1 MEHWCQNTFSHK
13 NPGWR
18 WGVKPLFE
26 YTTSHHFFRF
36 KFFKIK
42 GISNSAATWQVLKPW
57 WYRPENLGLADR
69 EWTSFFSQTQCSS
82 APNHREWGHIPL
94 TPKQINPEGE
104 GNAARSSPDM
114 SSNPSHGLAQ
124 AEQVKHSESR
134 FAKNRVRLNFS
145 HSWRAT
151 WRCKPGVHLV
161 FTAIWCHH
169 CCDRA
174 IWYWLVPLWHQH
186 GFSMN
191 VNMESCIGQ
200 NWSLLCF
207 SILPA
212 FQGASVLPGGITI
225 PGCLHLHFHPG
236 FSESLLRL
244 CSWACHRLWTR
255 PGILLSIPA

>member
-1 MEHWCQNTFSHK
+1 MEHWCQNTSSHK
-13 NPGWR
+13 NPRWR
-18 WGVKPLFE
+18 WGIKPLFE

-36 KFFKIK
+36 KFLKIK

-69 EWTSFFSQTQCSS
+69 EWTSFLFFSQTQCSS

-124 AEQVKHSESR
+124 AEQVKHSKSR
-134 FAKNRVRLNFS
+134 FAKNRVRLDFS

-151 WRCKPGVHLV
+151 WRCEAGIHPV

-174 IWYWLVPLWHQH
+174 IWYWLVPLWHQR
-186 GFSMN
+186 GLSMN
-191 VNMESCIGQ
+191 VNMERLHWAKLKFALFLYPSCISR
-200 NWSLLCF
+200 SLFPSWRDHNPWESPSSFPPWLF
-207 SILPA
+207 RVPAKALLP
-212 FQGASVLPGGITI
+212 SLPQA
-225 PGCLHLHFHPG
+225 LNLARHP
-236 FSESLLRL
+236 
-244 CSWACHRLWTR
+244 
-255 PGILLSIPA
+255 P